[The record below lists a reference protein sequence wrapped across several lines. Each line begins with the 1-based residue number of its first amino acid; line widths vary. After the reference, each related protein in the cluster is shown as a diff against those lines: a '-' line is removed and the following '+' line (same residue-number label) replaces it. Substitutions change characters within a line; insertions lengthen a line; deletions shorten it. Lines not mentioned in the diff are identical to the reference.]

1 MSILT
6 GAAIHDCVVTGQITI
21 NPYNVK
27 QVNPNSYNLKL
38 GKKLLI
44 YRVDRMPDAA
54 LDMRAENFTEELE
67 IPEEGLVLYPN
78 ILYLGETE
86 EYTDTPHHVPHIEG
100 RSSVG
105 RLGMQVH
112 VTAGFGDVGFKG
124 KWTLEI
130 TVVHP
135 LRVYAGVEVCQ
146 IAFQTVWGTINRYQG
161 KYLNQEG
168 VVASHLF
175 KDFK

>member
-6 GAAIHDCVVTGQITI
+6 GPAIHDCVVAGLI
-21 NPYNVK
+21 NISPYDEK
-27 QVNPNSYNLKL
+27 QLNPNSYNLKL
-38 GKKLLI
+38 GKKLVI
-44 YRVDRMPDAA
+44 YRIDKCSDLA
-54 LDMRAENFTEELE
+54 LDMRNENPTEELE
-67 IPEEGLVLYPN
+67 IPETGLVLYPN

-86 EYTDTPHHVPHIEG
+86 EYTDSPHHVPHIEG

-112 VTAGFGDVGFKG
+112 VTAGFGDVGFRG

-146 IAFQTVWGTINRYQG
+146 VAFQTTFGKVEPYKG
-161 KYLNQEG
+161 KYLDQKG
-168 VVASHLF
+168 VVPSFLF

>member
-6 GAAIHDCVVTGQITI
+6 GDEIAREVEAGRIVIHPF
-21 NPYNVK
+21 NLY

-38 GKKLLI
+38 DKKLLVYKSFPI
-44 YRVDRMPDAA
+44 
-54 LDMRAENFTEELE
+54 DMRKENEVEEIT
-67 IPEEGLVLYPN
+67 IPEEGLYLNPGV
-78 ILYLGETE
+78 LYLGSTE
-86 EYTDTPHHVPHIEG
+86 EYTETPQHVPYIEG

-112 VTAGFGDVGFKG
+112 VTAGFGDTGFCG

-135 LRVYAGVEVCQ
+135 LKVYAGTAICQ
-146 IAFQTVWGTINRYQG
+146 IAYSTVLGKITPYKG
-161 KYLNQEG
+161 KYLGQKDPIP
-168 VVASHLF
+168 SCLF
-175 KDFK
+175 QDYR